1 MAAIAI
7 AAAIAMAIPAI
18 AIADPDYFWGEAD
31 CGSDGTGP
39 GCGVGAESGEG
50 APGRE
55 GSSEGAPRPDGS
67 ASGSAS
73 TSGGAMAGTVCSGE
87 GNGQECT
94 TSVAEAADPEAGDG
108 EPAFDPAAVADE
120 ARDALA
126 LPDPG
131 IATSPDQG
139 SPVLVRVPV
148 WLWIDEETWQPE
160 TAEAEVPGGS
170 VSVTATPESA
180 SWEMGDG
187 AVVECEGPG
196 RAYDPARDDPA
207 ASSPECGHTYT
218 TAAERGGFPVE
229 VGVVWSVTWEASDGS
244 GGELDPLVTAAGAEL
259 GVVESHGLVEHAT

>member
-1 MAAIAI
+1 
-7 AAAIAMAIPAI
+7 
-18 AIADPDYFWGEAD
+18 
-31 CGSDGTGP
+31 
-39 GCGVGAESGEG
+39 
-50 APGRE
+50 
-55 GSSEGAPRPDGS
+55 
-67 ASGSAS
+67 
-73 TSGGAMAGTVCSGE
+73 MAGTVCSGE